1 MSLGNED
8 HNSFDSQT
16 SIIGALKH
24 FENSV
29 DMMRMS
35 AVSPSYCEQVLS
47 QSKSKS
53 EVWVQ
58 SPIQKALDWC
68 PIELKFSQLTLRPWQ
83 IY

>member
-47 QSKSKS
+47 QSKS
-53 EVWVQ
+53 EV
-58 SPIQKALDWC
+58 
-68 PIELKFSQLTLRPWQ
+68 
-83 IY
+83 